1 MSPPRCGFESL
12 AHLCKHQ
19 CDCHSICNLTAYSR
33 GYDRELQITPFC
45 APQRTDAEIPDA
57 AHSGGYRSGR
67 QSRIVADWRA
77 DRRIWAGARELDV
90 QR

>member
-1 MSPPRCGFESL
+1 MAS
-12 AHLCKHQ
+12 
-19 CDCHSICNLTAYSR
+19 NLT
-33 GYDRELQITPFC
+33 GIQHLP
-45 APQRTDAEIPDA
+45 API
-57 AHSGGYRSGR
+57 GGYRSGR